1 MSSSMEVGMMPT
13 SDTSR
18 YTDDAN
24 SEAIEEV
31 EDEIPEL
38 ISGFP
43 AEVRENDAEGE
54 SDQEDDE
61 EQHLSSRQLFGLA
74 RSAPPGSLGHLNNS
88 YELNAQGG
96 RRVAFRGG
104 REVFLD
110 SDEGTDE
117 YDAYVGEEFEGEL
130 DEDGN
135 LIPHS
140 DDYEVSNAY
149 HHLRFYG
156 GLLGHDIDDGDED
169 GDDCREVSDVDED
182 DYAPDLLSDQE
193 ADEIADCISDDGRDC
208 NDDGDYM
215 GHGGCPHFAT
225 NPEYGELHRA
235 FANRAD
241 RYDYDSRQGD
251 SRLDFDSARD
261 KGKSVFTNS
270 GSWKTGCWLSS
281 DLFCSSALPKKKP
294 SVQVQSVL
302 EDRDWI
308 TSLLGTLPGVNPQ
321 DSSIQAVLASLRGE
335 ALPNSPGA
343 LQSKKPL

>member
-193 ADEIADCISDDGRDC
+193 ADEIADCISDDV
-208 NDDGDYM
+208 
-215 GHGGCPHFAT
+215 
-225 NPEYGELHRA
+225 RA
-235 FANRAD
+235 FLLVLLAFCVLV
-241 RYDYDSRQGD
+241 YC
-251 SRLDFDSARD
+251 FFD
-261 KGKSVFTNS
+261 KGEIATMMETIWDTEAVLTLPRIQSMANFTE
-270 GSWKTGCWLSS
+270 LSRIELTDTITTHARVRS
-281 DLFCSSALPKKKP
+281 PIFVEGKRVISLPKIY
-294 SVQVQSVL
+294 S
-302 EDRDWI
+302 
-308 TSLLGTLPGVNPQ
+308 
-321 DSSIQAVLASLRGE
+321 AVR
-335 ALPNSPGA
+335 
-343 LQSKKPL
+343 